1 MNIALWVVQGLLA
14 VAFLMTGIMKATRS
28 KEKLAENMAWVN
40 DFSAGTVRLI
50 GILEVLGAIGVV
62 LPKLTGILSWLTP
75 TAAVGLVLTMVG
87 AALTHLRRG
96 ENSNIVTNV
105 VLLTM
110 AASVAY
116 GRFVLLP

>member
-1 MNIALWVVQGLLA
+1 M
-14 VAFLMTGIMKATRS
+14 
-28 KEKLAENMAWVN
+28 N